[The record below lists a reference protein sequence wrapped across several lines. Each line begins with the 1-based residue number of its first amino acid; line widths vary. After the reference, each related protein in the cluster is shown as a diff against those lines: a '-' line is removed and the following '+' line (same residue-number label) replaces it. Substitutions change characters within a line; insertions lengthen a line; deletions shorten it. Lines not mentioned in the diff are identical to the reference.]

1 MKRLCQAN
9 ACGSEPIDN
18 CFWNRSVPLPKLPS
32 LTGSLTV
39 DVAFIG
45 AGYAGLSAAL
55 LLAQDRVEVAI
66 VNAETPFWG
75 PQDAMVAFADMGRF
89 SQ

>member
-1 MKRLCQAN
+1 MKRLYEAY
-9 ACGSEPIDN
+9 AYGSKPIDN

-39 DVAFIG
+39 DVAFIV
-45 AGYAGLSAAL
+45 AGFTGLPTAL
-55 LLAQDRVEVAI
+55 LLALDRVEVAI

-75 PQDAMVAFADMGRF
+75 ASGRNGGF
-89 SQ
+89 R